1 VENAAVSR
9 DTSFYY
15 SFLVLPAAER
25 NAIVSVWD
33 ACRAI
38 DDAVDEATSPAEAT
52 GQLRFWRGEI
62 ARVFDGGRP
71 ESPQGAALQPVAVR
85 YTLPRRAFKDLI
97 DGVQMDLEH
106 TRYATFDDLREY
118 CWRVASTVGII
129 CLHIFGCRHPGGRDY
144 AMHLGLALQL
154 TNITRDVGTDLTRG
168 RIYLPQD
175 EMARAGCTEADL
187 EAGRITPPVAALLRL
202 QCQRARDYYDRA
214 AAALPPGEARHLVA
228 AEIMGA
234 IYFALLQA
242 IERRGYDVFSE
253 VVRVPRPRRALIAA
267 TTWARTLMRAGV
279 EAVAPARTS

>member
-25 NAIVSVWD
+25 DAIVTVWD

-38 DDAVDEATSPAEAT
+38 DDAVDEAASPADAAN
-52 GQLRFWRGEI
+52 QLRFWRSEI
-62 ARVFDGGRP
+62 VRVFDGGRP
-71 ESPQGAALQPVAVR
+71 ESPQGAALQPVAAR
-85 YTLPRRAFKDLI
+85 YALPRRAFEDLV

-144 AMHLGLALQL
+144 AMKLGLALQL
-154 TNITRDVGTDLTRG
+154 TNITRDVGTDLARG
-168 RIYLPQD
+168 RISLPQD
-175 EMARAGCTEADL
+175 EMARTGCTEADL
-187 EAGRITPPVAALLRL
+187 RAGLVSPPVAALLRM
-202 QCQRARDYYDRA
+202 QCERARDYYDRA
-214 AAALPPGEARHLVA
+214 AAALPSGEARHLVA

-234 IYFALLQA
+234 IYFAILRG

>member
-1 VENAAVSR
+1 VSR

-25 NAIVSVWD
+25 DAIVTVWD
-33 ACRAI
+33 TCRAI
-38 DDAVDEATSPAEAT
+38 DDAVDEAANPSAAA
-52 GQLRFWRGEI
+52 GQLQFWRGEI
-62 ARVFDGGRP
+62 ARVFDGAQP
-71 ESPQGAALQPVAVR
+71 ESRQGLALQPVARR
-85 YTLPRRAFKDLI
+85 YALPRRAFEDLI

-106 TRYATFDDLREY
+106 SRYATFDDLREY

-129 CLHIFGCRHPGGRDY
+129 CLNIFGCRHPGGRDY
-144 AMHLGLALQL
+144 AMNLGLALQL
-154 TNITRDVGTDLTRG
+154 TNITRDVATDLTRG

-175 EMARAGCTEADL
+175 EMAKAGCTEADL
-187 EAGRITPPVAALLRL
+187 RAGTVTAPVAALLRL
-202 QCQRARDYYDRA
+202 QCERARDYYDRA

-234 IYFALLQA
+234 IYFAILRG

-253 VVRVPRPRRALIAA
+253 LVRVPRPHRALIAA
-267 TTWARTLMRAGV
+267 STWARTLMRAGV

>member
-1 VENAAVSR
+1 VSR

-15 SFLVLPAAER
+15 SFLVLPQAER
-25 NAIVSVWD
+25 DAIVTVWD

-38 DDAVDEATSPAEAT
+38 DDAVDEATSPDHAA
-52 GQLRFWRGEI
+52 GQLGFWRGEI
-62 ARVFDGGRP
+62 ARVFDGATP
-71 ESPQGAALQPVAVR
+71 ESAQGTALQPMAAR
-85 YTLPRRAFKDLI
+85 YALPRRAFEDLV

-118 CWRVASTVGII
+118 CWRVASTVGLI
-129 CLHIFGCRHPGGRDY
+129 CLNIFGCRHPGGREY
-144 AMHLGLALQL
+144 AMNLGLALQL
-154 TNITRDVGTDLTRG
+154 TNITRDVAIDLTRG

-187 EAGRITPPVAALLRL
+187 RAGRVTPPVSAVLAL
-202 QCQRARDYYDRA
+202 QCARARQYYERA
-214 AAALPPGEARHLVA
+214 AAAMPPGEARHLVA

-234 IYFALLQA
+234 IYFAILQR

-267 TTWARTLMRAGV
+267 STWARTLMRAGV
-279 EAVAPARTS
+279 EAVAPARSS